1 MSRPDDDRD
10 AARDAHLLAAL
21 RHAPDRDAAPPPE
34 VSARILAAAR
44 EAVRPARTALPWS
57 QRLAAWLRAP
67 QTGAAFATL
76 VVAALVGLMWSTRE
90 PPLPDRAEPDAAIAA
105 PATPAAGP
113 AESAPPTMPAPPPK
127 VDTTSKRGPPE
138 DGIVPDPPPRRSV
151 ESAGRNAPP
160 APGAQPPAALRR
172 TAPTP
177 ESRADA
183 RQQSP
188 AGAPEAAER
197 SVAVATMPAPPAPGP
212 ATAPAAAPPPVG
224 NAAAPAAPS
233 VAGAAQERSRLM
245 VERDASA
252 QQRQAAGAAAPARPG
267 ELGLNLAKKAEGAA
281 VDPLTRIDAVL
292 SPPAVATWMPSSVA
306 HGAAQRDWWAGV
318 ASATRGRWVRLP
330 NPSVPVAPWLV
341 LSVAGEARAMFWFT
355 GDSLALQIDGEVWQ
369 APVPEAQRRQW
380 QEAAARW

>member
-1 MSRPDDDRD
+1 
-10 AARDAHLLAAL
+10 
-21 RHAPDRDAAPPPE
+21 
-34 VSARILAAAR
+34 
-44 EAVRPARTALPWS
+44 
-57 QRLAAWLRAP
+57 
-67 QTGAAFATL
+67 
-76 VVAALVGLMWSTRE
+76 
-90 PPLPDRAEPDAAIAA
+90 
-105 PATPAAGP
+105 
-113 AESAPPTMPAPPPK
+113 
-127 VDTTSKRGPPE
+127 
-138 DGIVPDPPPRRSV
+138 
-151 ESAGRNAPP
+151 
-160 APGAQPPAALRR
+160 
-172 TAPTP
+172 
-177 ESRADA
+177 
-183 RQQSP
+183 
-188 AGAPEAAER
+188 
-197 SVAVATMPAPPAPGP
+197 
-212 ATAPAAAPPPVG
+212 VG